1 MIGDV
6 TRSKIVEQIDA
17 LIETYLPQIDQAY
30 MKQENSLTVS
40 FSTKISPIDVDEMKI
55 ETSISFVADRVK
67 DRTEGTANERQAQL
81 FGAVDSVTF
90 KHGDKEVT
98 LGKQAEA

>member
-1 MIGDV
+1 
-6 TRSKIVEQIDA
+6 
-17 LIETYLPQIDQAY
+17 
-30 MKQENSLTVS
+30 
-40 FSTKISPIDVDEMKI
+40 MKI

-67 DRTEGTANERQAQL
+67 DSTEGTANERQAQL
-81 FGAVDSVTF
+81 FGAVESVTS

>member
-40 FSTKISPIDVDEMKI
+40 FSTKIPLS
-55 ETSISFVADRVK
+55 TWTR
-67 DRTEGTANERQAQL
+67 
-81 FGAVDSVTF
+81 
-90 KHGDKEVT
+90 
-98 LGKQAEA
+98 